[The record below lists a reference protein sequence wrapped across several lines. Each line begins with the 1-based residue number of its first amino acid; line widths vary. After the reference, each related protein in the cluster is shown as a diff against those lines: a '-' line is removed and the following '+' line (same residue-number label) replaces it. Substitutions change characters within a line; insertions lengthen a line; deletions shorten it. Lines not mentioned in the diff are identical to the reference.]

1 MKNNLIVCSFMM
13 IPAMSMA
20 AEFSIAS
27 PDGKTVVE
35 VNDNNGQPAYAISF
49 DGKPFIVASPLG
61 LRTNLGDYSKICI

>member
-1 MKNNLIVCSFMM
+1 MKNNLIVCSLMM

-35 VNDNNGQPAYAISF
+35 VNDNNGQPAMQFRLMANHSSLPLHLASGRILAI
-49 DGKPFIVASPLG
+49 IQ
-61 LRTNLGDYSKICI
+61 KICI